1 MGGWVDLIMRGEI
14 QFFIGVGIGA
24 VVGDLVIGISI
35 GIVLGAALS
44 QFNKPNREIEYTY
57 NFDLIAKI
65 PKELKG
71 KSNNIEVEN
80 WFNQDNDEYKIF
92 NQIDIDFD
100 YCEEDDLK
108 FGEEEFI
115 IGIQVEKGDA
125 THSQYL
131 YEHIKNVLRKFKSD
145 YNTKWEGQFY
155 IDDGKDD
162 YICYAQDFELQ
173 LND

>member
-1 MGGWVDLIMRGEI
+1 MRGEI
-14 QFFIGVGIGA
+14 KFFIGVAIG
-24 VVGDLVIGISI
+24 V
-35 GIVLGAALS
+35 ALS

-100 YCEEDDLK
+100 YCEEEDECSNCHDDCH
-108 FGEEEFI
+108 E
-115 IGIQVEKGDA
+115 
-125 THSQYL
+125 
-131 YEHIKNVLRKFKSD
+131 N
-145 YNTKWEGQFY
+145 
-155 IDDGKDD
+155 
-162 YICYAQDFELQ
+162 
-173 LND
+173 NDECNG